1 MIKVLF
7 FLIASVLYSIIY
19 HLRQFFSLNLI
30 KEYNSKNFEKFIN
43 VNNNFWKN
51 NYTNLD
57 KEKRNIL
64 ITNFVNHA
72 GYTIT
77 EAIITKNIQNFYN
90 FNIIGLINVNDN
102 FGKKL
107 IKSFNINNFI
117 VYPKIN
123 FYQRVKFLFQSFK
136 IIKNIKNID
145 DFINLELDD
154 INFGKPVYDHIIR
167 NTAIC
172 SFNKI
177 SYKFFFF
184 LADALFCDSYSKKVF
199 ENNNFEYMIM
209 SERQFLPSNIIF
221 QNALKSNVKV
231 ISRIAGP
238 KKIGVMLYKS
248 LDEKYYHKLKISK
261 TLFNKI
267 FDTNRELYSKKGFK
281 KISDLFSGKTIHYDQ
296 NSKDTFLDNKNK
308 NEIDH
313 IYNVFNWDKSKKI
326 CAVFSHNLLDGNY
339 ADGYR
344 LFRDNLTWLRETLK
358 FIKNLDLDINW
369 IIKDHPSDYGYTRVN
384 TNTFKEF
391 QNIIGEQDNI
401 KFFPKGINTSL
412 IKKIVDCLL
421 TSQGSAGLEY
431 PCFGIP
437 SIIAGNSFYKSFG
450 FTLEPNSKTE
460 YFEMLKNMHKIMDNG
475 LSRQQIDAAR
485 INYYIVYEL
494 IKVDHSLLFN
504 FDIKRSIDLD
514 NFFDQSTDLI
524 SKYKKE
530 NDIFKKSLKKQLD
543 AKERHLIT

>member
-1 MIKVLF
+1 MVKALFLFIAAVLH
-7 FLIASVLYSIIY
+7 SIIY
-19 HLRQFFSLNLI
+19 HLKQFFSINLI
-30 KEYNSKNFEKFIN
+30 EEYNSKNFEKFIN
-43 VNNNFWKN
+43 VNNDFWKN

-64 ITNFVNHA
+64 VTNFVHHA
-72 GYTIT
+72 GYTKAEVIF
-77 EAIITKNIQNFYN
+77 AKNIQNFYN
-90 FNIIGLINVNDN
+90 FNIIGLIDVNDN

-145 DFINLELDD
+145 DFINFELDN
-154 INFGKPVYDHIIR
+154 ISFGRAVYDHTIR

-172 SFNKI
+172 SFNQI

-184 LADALFCDSYSKKVF
+184 LSDALFCDSYSKKLF

-209 SERQFLPSNIIF
+209 SENQFLPSNIIF

-231 ISRIAGP
+231 ISRVGGP

-248 LDEKYYHKLKISK
+248 IDEKYYSTYKISK
-261 TLFNKI
+261 NLFNKI
-267 FDTNRELYSKKGFK
+267 FNTNRELYSKKGFEA
-281 KISDLFSGKTIHYDQ
+281 ISDLFSGKTIHYDQ
-296 NSKDTFLDNKNK
+296 HSKDIFLESKKQSRN
-308 NEIDH
+308 
-313 IYNVFNWDKSKKI
+313 IYNVLNWDKSKKI

-339 ADGYR
+339 TNGNR

-369 IIKDHPSDYGYTRVN
+369 VIKNHPSDYGFNRIN

-401 KFFPKGINTSL
+401 RFFPKEINTSL
-412 IKKIVDCLL
+412 IKDIADCLL

-485 INYYIVYEL
+485 INYYIVSEL

-504 FDIKRSIDLD
+504 YDIKRSIDLD
-514 NFFDQSTDLI
+514 DFFDQSTDLI

-530 NDIFKKSLKKQLD
+530 NDIFKKRFKKQLD